1 MNVRFATLNEYFDSV
16 AKSAEKVMKNREVKE
31 FFPVIKGDFFT
42 YDDVRE
48 DYWSGYFTTRPFWK
62 NLDRYENDIEY

>member
-1 MNVRFATLNEYFDSV
+1 MQKGAQSRDY
-16 AKSAEKVMKNREVKE
+16 KE

-48 DYWSGYFTTRPFWK
+48 DYWSGYFTSRPFWK
-62 NLDRYENDIEY
+62 NLDR

>member
-1 MNVRFATLNEYFDSV
+1 VRFATLNEYFDAV
-16 AKSAEKVMKNREVKE
+16 AKSAEKVMHKGAESHDYKE

-48 DYWSGYFTTRPFWK
+48 DYWSGYFTSRPFWK
-62 NLDRYENDIEY
+62 NLDR